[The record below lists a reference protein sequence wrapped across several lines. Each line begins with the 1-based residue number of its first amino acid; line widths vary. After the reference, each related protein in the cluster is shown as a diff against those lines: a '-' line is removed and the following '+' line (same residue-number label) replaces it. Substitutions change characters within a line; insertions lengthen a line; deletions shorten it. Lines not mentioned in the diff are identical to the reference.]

1 MVIRHFI
8 SCGYPTRQ
16 ADQIWAMGRL
26 LRLRDGAYLLYGSPA
41 IVSYKNNPKRLK
53 ITNLKSEHFK
63 LLYDSPAIV
72 SSKDNL
78 KRLKTIIKNNYYK
91 LLFGSPAIVSS
102 KN

>member
-1 MVIRHFI
+1 MKITIKVNM
-8 SCGYPTRQ
+8 SNK
-16 ADQIWAMGRL
+16 
-26 LRLRDGAYLLYGSPA
+26 LLYGSPA

-78 KRLKTIIKNNYYK
+78 KRLKTIIKN
-91 LLFGSPAIVSS
+91 
-102 KN
+102 